1 MNRFWSARIL
11 LLPTPQCRH
20 NAARRAAIF
29 VALSRH
35 PRGNID
41 RSFAAFGEEVVFI
54 ATEQPAFRAT
64 AFRLTDVEREKLWRI
79 FGAVDRNLARV
90 ATAMLGFPSI
100 ADSMDIVQESFMSFA
115 RQAIRGGLRCLGNR
129 RIADVANSEL
139 DERIPL
145 CRAYLIRV
153 VVCKCRWYYRQK
165 KLDPIGAT
173 VWVNEHIRGRK
184 TSPAEALNRQEV
196 VNAVRRAILTLPKH
210 LQKVLTLP
218 IMGDVRMGRLR
229 RHRTSR
235 RGR

>member
-1 MNRFWSARIL
+1 M
-11 LLPTPQCRH
+11 
-20 NAARRAAIF
+20 
-29 VALSRH
+29 
-35 PRGNID
+35 
-41 RSFAAFGEEVVFI
+41 FI
-54 ATEQPAFRAT
+54 APEQPVYGAT
-64 AFRLTDVEREKLWRI
+64 AFRLTDVEREKLWRV

-129 RIADVANSEL
+129 RIADVADSEL

-165 KLDPIGAT
+165 KLDPIGAN
-173 VWVNEHIRGRK
+173 VWVNEHIKGRK

-210 LQKVLTLP
+210 LQKVLTLRYYGRCSDGEIAAASHIP
-218 IMGDVRMGRLR
+218 QGTVKSRLYCARKRLR
-229 RHRTSR
+229 PLLSR
-235 RGR
+235 EMVEEL